1 MANSGHGRHF
11 LIAFV
16 IATVGYLVLYQVDRV
31 VRLRKGPWEVVF
43 AREVSGSPSVTINQP
58 TLKVTG
64 FKLVFPGEQTD
75 ATNLPM
81 TVRFDGPLRAVP
93 FGELAFDDV
102 TFLPGTVVLNL
113 FGHGVQL
120 LPRTLTLDRREVPWQ
135 PGAVVEVTGTNR
147 FPYPIRKD

>member
-1 MANSGHGRHF
+1 MVNPGHSRHF

-16 IATVGYLVLYQVDRV
+16 IAAVGYLVLYQVDRQ

-43 AREVSGSPSVTINQP
+43 ARETNGVPSVTINQP

-64 FKLVFPGEQTD
+64 FKLVFPNEKTD
-75 ATNLPM
+75 ATNLPV
-81 TVRFDGPLRAVP
+81 TVRFDQPLRAVP

-102 TFLPGTVVLNL
+102 TFLPGTVVLNV

-120 LPRTLTLDRREVPWQ
+120 LPRTLTLDQREIAWR

-147 FPYPIRKD
+147 FPYPIRKN